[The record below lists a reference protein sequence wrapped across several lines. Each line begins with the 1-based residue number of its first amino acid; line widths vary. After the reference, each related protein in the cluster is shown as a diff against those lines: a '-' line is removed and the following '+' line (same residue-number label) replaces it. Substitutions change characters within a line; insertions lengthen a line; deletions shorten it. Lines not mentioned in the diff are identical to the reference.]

1 MRLGHHPQWVETL
14 SAKNM
19 VQNRGIP
26 MPDSLPDFSIESLAL
41 PHEDP
46 GELTRILKE
55 FTDAYPASDP
65 IIQGLVLQAVIARV
79 EIGRLQRIS
88 ATVRTAKVRTALRFC
103 EQS

>member
-26 MPDSLPDFSIESLAL
+26 MPDSPPGFSIESLAL

-65 IIQGLVLQAVIARV
+65 IIQRLIVQAAMARV
-79 EIGRLQRIS
+79 EIRRLERIR
-88 ATVRTAKVRTALRFC
+88 ATVRTDKVRTALLFWG
-103 EQS
+103 